1 MNSLDFRYELLKL
14 VRKLASLADAPI
26 LGKEWD
32 GVWKLADEAR
42 ELLEKQG

>member
-26 LGKEWD
+26 VGEEWD